1 MSTDLRTLA
10 PARTTDLDQLA
21 ALTDQTRDEGS
32 TEPVS
37 VRIGSREAKLSPA
50 VANALLDVLDRLASG
65 SGVLVSSVDDVVTTG
80 RAASLLGVSRTFV
93 SKLLDAGTIP
103 FEYRGTHRRIRTTD
117 VLAYLDQRRR
127 ERTDA
132 LDEISRLSRDAG
144 LYNDE
149 F

>member
-10 PARTTDLDQLA
+10 PAHTADLDQLT
-21 ALTDQTRDEGS
+21 ALTDQTRDEES
-32 TEPVS
+32 TESVS
-37 VRIGSREAKLSPA
+37 VRIGSREAQLPPA

-65 SGVLVSSVDDVVTTG
+65 SGVLVSSVDAFVTTG
-80 RAASLLGVSRTFV
+80 KAASMLGVSRTFV
-93 SKLLDAGTIP
+93 SRLLDAETIP

-117 VLAYLDQRRR
+117 VLAYLEHRRR
-127 ERTDA
+127 ERADA

-144 LYNDE
+144 LYDDE